1 MATDKWMWL
10 QKANRRLPLPPSL
23 GYTSSMSCHV
33 AGPMCH
39 IFFRLMKYVLK
50 GRQWKSLL
58 LYLDDILVFSKTNEE
73 HVGRLRE
80 VLQ

>member
-1 MATDKWMWL
+1 MDVAAEGKPETAFTTKFGL
-10 QKANRRLPLPPSL
+10 YRFNVL
-23 GYTSSMSCHV
+23 SCGRTNVPHF
-33 AGPMCH
+33 
-39 IFFRLMKYVLK
+39 FFRLMKYVLK

-58 LYLDDILVFSKTNEE
+58 LYLDDILVFSKTNEK